1 MNSKTYIID
10 LISSQIDDVLHT
22 FHYDPDFIK
31 ILKAHNNELI
41 IKFPVKLDNGS
52 IEIFKGYRVQHNN
65 WLGPYK
71 GGLRFSEDVYLDE
84 CKALSFWMTIKC
96 AIHNLP
102 FGGGKGG
109 IKYDPRKFS
118 QAENKRI
125 VQAYCNKVAS
135 FIGPSIDIPAPDM
148 GSNSQHMDWMTAEY
162 QKISNNN
169 LVYSVFTGKSVS
181 FRGSQGRD
189 RATGLGVFFNIVL
202 WFQHIFKESLAKKS
216 YILQG
221 FGNVGSWTAHYLN
234 DAGAICYAVGDHTG
248 YYKLSKKFYEY
259 HKFEEILK
267 YNAQNKHLDFIHH
280 KFEGV
285 SKIDINDFWKI
296 KVDIV
301 IPAAM
306 ELQITKEV
314 AEILDCRLIA
324 EGANG
329 PTVLDADK
337 ILLEKNIEV
346 IPDVLCNSGGVIV
359 SYFEWL
365 QNRSND
371 YWCLEV
377 IEKKLELMLEQTF
390 AEFLKIKS
398 PKSTNRSIVYKLGLD
413 NLMNAYEVK
422 KL

>member
-10 LISSQIDDVLHT
+10 LITSQIDNVLHT
-22 FHYDPDFIK
+22 FQYDSDFIK
-31 ILKAHNNELI
+31 ILKAHDNELI
-41 IKFPVKLDNGS
+41 VKFPVKLDNG
-52 IEIFKGYRVQHNN
+52 ITEIFKGYRVQHNN

-109 IKYDPRKFS
+109 IKYDPRKYS
-118 QAENKRI
+118 PSENKRI
-125 VQAYCNKVAS
+125 TQSFCHKIAN
-135 FIGPSIDIPAPDM
+135 FIGPSVDIPAPDM

-162 QKISNNN
+162 QKIRNNN
-169 LVYSVFTGKSVS
+169 LIYSVFTGKSVT

-189 RATGLGVFFNIVL
+189 RATGLGVFFNIRL
-202 WFQHIFKESLAKKS
+202 WYEHIFKEHLKHKS
-216 YILQG
+216 YIIQG
-221 FGNVGSWTAHYLN
+221 FGNVGSWTSHYLQN
-234 DAGAICYAVGDHTG
+234 AGAICYALGDHTG
-248 YYKLSKKFYEY
+248 YYKLSKKFYE
-259 HKFEEILK
+259 HHSFHDIQK
-267 YNAQNKHLDFIHH
+267 YNTNHKSLEFIHN
-280 KFEGV
+280 KFEGIE
-285 SKIDINDFWKI
+285 KISIHDFWKI

-306 ELQITKEV
+306 ELQINNEV
-314 AEILDCRLIA
+314 MDLIDCRLIA

-329 PTVLDADK
+329 PCTLEVDK
-337 ILLEKNIEV
+337 ICLERNIEI
-346 IPDVLCNSGGVIV
+346 IPDVLCNSGGVVV

-365 QNRSND
+365 QNLSND

-377 IEKKLELMLEQTF
+377 VEKKLELLLEQTF
-390 AEFLKIKS
+390 AQFLKLKND
-398 PKSTNRSIVYKLGLD
+398 KATNRSFVYKIGLD
-413 NLMNAYEVK
+413 NLLNAYEVK